1 GRRSTQAVRPRI
13 REVPARRTAQC
24 DPHADGRRS
33 FRARGVLA
41 RGTHD
46 GRLVHE
52 PVEGLA
58 MNGQL
63 ANWRLAIGQRSGAGS
78 SAADFISILYGS
90 IVVRRNATGGSL
102 HGA

>member
-1 GRRSTQAVRPRI
+1 
-13 REVPARRTAQC
+13 
-24 DPHADGRRS
+24 
-33 FRARGVLA
+33 
-41 RGTHD
+41 
-46 GRLVHE
+46 
-52 PVEGLA
+52 